1 MMTIVLRPV
10 LKRLYKRETDGEEM
24 ADINMAGVLQAR
36 FIIKFDILTSDIL
49 TSTWPDSCKQASS
62 CHPDIL
68 AS

>member
-36 FIIKFDILTSDIL
+36 FILTSFYPDTL
-49 TSTWPDSCKQASS
+49 TS
-62 CHPDIL
+62 
-68 AS
+68 